1 MNSIQFLATTVDK
14 ALGSSNNSINNGS
27 NTTEEVIDNED
38 DIITKKNHNNDNTVN
53 DINDNNNN
61 NESLNSN
68 LTNKQVDMNKSAL
81 DQTSNEKNLGLSY
94 KNQDIANNNDEI
106 NPSGGL
112 PDSER
117 NRDEIIV
124 NRLLQKMPKAI
135 NDDDI
140 VTRADPS
147 TIHHDATGNYNDDED
162 DEEEEEGVEEEEE
175 DDENAIIY
183 EEDEYPSRS
192 LFGKILDALLFL
204 PKYMIYK
211 PIVFVLWII
220 FYPFI
225 FLYRLI
231 VPKTKKKSK
240 FNKQNYS
247 LDEAEDKNNNNS
259 QSHNSPYTFR
269 NKSKNLSTSSSATST
284 SVSPR
289 ISNNVISPTIST
301 ISEDDIEFEL
311 PSYTDDSMKSPT
323 TDVPYN
329 PDADTLND
337 GLSLNST
344 LKSDG
349 SISSGP
355 FSSSRTRSPLSKSN
369 NNSSRYSRSTTPI
382 LSSSATSSSANT
394 NLSTPSSTSKH
405 PNNNSEELALRS
417 PQKQMRTRSRSR
429 QPNGSHQLGGTSS
442 SSIPSS
448 NRNIKTRFLFPR
460 ILFGNFNI
468 LNPPQVPL
476 KTLVLDLDETLIHS
490 LSRQNSAVLGKSK
503 GTTIEIKLS
512 NSIAALYYIYKRPY
526 VDEFLTIVSQWFN
539 LVCFTASIKEYAD
552 PVINYLETEY
562 MLKNKK
568 KITDSSTNG
577 LQNGGIF
584 QKRLYRDHCKFIEG
598 EGYIKDLTVLLPNTQ
613 QQQQQQQQNANIS
626 NSQNPSSSRSR
637 TSGRES
643 NVSSRESSTT
653 RSRSRSATLTGRPSS
668 SGTPLANSNSLDLS
682 KIIIIDN
689 SPVSYSM
696 HQENGI
702 MIEGWINDPD
712 DIELMNLLPLL
723 NSLRFVS
730 DVRSV
735 LGLKHGQNAFD

>member
-14 ALGSSNNSINNGS
+14 ALGSSNNSINSGS
-27 NTTEEVIDNED
+27 NISEEILDNED
-38 DIITKKNHNNDNTVN
+38 DTITKTSNS
-53 DINDNNNN
+53 INDVTDSNVKINDS
-61 NESLNSN
+61 NESMNN
-68 LTNKQVDMNKSAL
+68 LIKQVDMNKPASNKTDS
-81 DQTSNEKNLGLSY
+81 DQTSNQHVPSDNNEETADNDTAVSGLS
-94 KNQDIANNNDEI
+94 
-106 NPSGGL
+106 P
-112 PDSER
+112 SER
-117 NRDEIIV
+117 HKDEIIV
-124 NRLLQKMPKAI
+124 NKLLQKMPKI
-135 NDDDI
+135 IDDNDI

-147 TIHHDATGNYNDDED
+147 TIHHDVNDTYNDDD
-162 DEEEEEGVEEEEE
+162 DEEEEEGEEE
-175 DDENAIIY
+175 DEEEDENGIIY
-183 EEDEYPSRS
+183 EEDEYPNRS
-192 LFGKILDALLFL
+192 FLEKVLDVLLFL
-204 PKYMIYK
+204 PKYLIYR
-211 PIVFVLWII
+211 PVVFVIWII

-225 FLYRLI
+225 FIYRLI
-231 VPKTKKKSK
+231 VPQTKKKSK
-240 FNKQNYS
+240 FNKQNNFI
-247 LDEAEDKNNNNS
+247 DETNS
-259 QSHNSPYTFR
+259 HLQNSSYASR
-269 NKSKNLSTSSSATST
+269 NKSKNLNSSLSSATST

-289 ISNNVISPTIST
+289 MSNNIISPTIST

-311 PSYTDDSMKSPT
+311 PSSTDDSMKSPT
-323 TDVPYN
+323 TDTPYN
-329 PDADTLND
+329 PDSEDELT
-337 GLSLNST
+337 LNST
-344 LKSDG
+344 RSKSDE
-349 SISSGP
+349 SISRGS
-355 FSSSRTRSPLSKSN
+355 FSSSRTRSPLSKPN
-369 NNSSRYSRSTTPI
+369 NNSSNSSSRYSRSTTPI
-382 LSSSATSSSANT
+382 LNSSATSSSTNT
-394 NLSTPSSTSKH
+394 NMLTPSSPSKH
-405 PNNNSEELALRS
+405 PNSNNSMELALRS

-429 QPNGSHQLGGTSS
+429 QPTSHQSGGASS
-442 SSIPSS
+442 STSTPAS

-526 VDEFLTIVSQWFN
+526 VDEFLRIVSQWFN

-562 MLKNKK
+562 MLKNKQ
-568 KITDSSTNG
+568 KITDSNTNG
-577 LQNGGIF
+577 LPNGGIF
-584 QKRLYRDHCKFIEG
+584 QRRLYRDHCKFIEG

-613 QQQQQQQQNANIS
+613 QQNASVQSNANG
-626 NSQNPSSSRSR
+626 NSQNPSASRSR

-653 RSRSRSATLTGRPSS
+653 RSRSRSATLTGRQPPSS
-668 SGTPLANSNSLDLS
+668 STAAANSNSLDLS

-735 LGLKHGQNAFD
+735 LGLKHGQSAFD